1 MKSFPIVA
9 GLTLFINFILVAGE
23 SADKKEVLNAFTE
36 VYDMMYAIRD
46 DHAAQI
52 KELMEQDLEKTKKI
66 EHLELRIQ
74 ELQKL
79 NAPASCAEMWKQGI
93 ERDQYVFL
101 DSDGVN
107 HGEKPVQ
114 AFCTYPSNDDSF
126 GEEKRINITYCEGPN
141 CFQSD
146 FQIDSS
152 ARNQIQNVIEASTTC
167 SQNWTFNCI
176 SAPLKQPVSIGY
188 VSLFSLSISEKLIH
202 SGKFIWANPKIS
214 SSFSPIFP
222 SFVYLVSTK
231 PMAKF
236 RGHWVEH
243 KAKF

>member
-1 MKSFPIVA
+1 
-9 GLTLFINFILVAGE
+9 
-23 SADKKEVLNAFTE
+23 
-36 VYDMMYAIRD
+36 MMYTIRD

-52 KELMEQDLEKTKKI
+52 KELMEKDMEKTKKI

-79 NAPASCAEMWKQGI
+79 NAPASCAHLWSQGL
-93 ERDQYVFL
+93 ERSQDIFL
-101 DSDGVN
+101 DPDGVN

-114 AFCTYPSNDDSF
+114 GFCTYPSNDDSF
-126 GEEKRINITYCEGPN
+126 GEEKSINITYCEGPN

-152 ARNQIQNVIEASTTC
+152 ARNQIQHVIEASTTC
-167 SQNWTFNCI
+167 SQNWAFNCI

-214 SSFSPIFP
+214 ISFHPFFQVLCI
-222 SFVYLVSTK
+222 
-231 PMAKF
+231 
-236 RGHWVEH
+236 
-243 KAKF
+243 